1 MEFAFARIGATTRPV
16 YVYKYY
22 VYISIYI
29 YVVRKKKSIYIY
41 VKPGQPVATYSYVR
55 ANEFSCVA
63 PMRVNCSVTRVGAKL
78 DTHRHCWSYI
88 GACRL
93 ADLVRRKIHAHDV
106 WTKIFISR
114 ERNYWYCFWFW
125 LHHRYADDL
134 ITRRAMT
141 ECARKVFG
149 VALLGAKELNLLMH
163 DWLIILGLWRQS
175 NPHACM

>member
-1 MEFAFARIGATTRPV
+1 MLFA
-16 YVYKYY
+16 
-22 VYISIYI
+22 
-29 YVVRKKKSIYIY
+29 KKKYIHICEARSTA
-41 VKPGQPVATYSYVR
+41 GSYILLRTCKRVLML
-55 ANEFSCVA
+55 A

-78 DTHRHCWSYI
+78 DTHRHCWSCI